1 VTAPTR
7 RSRSYASKE
16 EDEGEN
22 GAARR
27 QARRGL
33 DADES
38 PTDYGREL
46 DALIDALGL
55 DETP

>member
-1 VTAPTR
+1 M
-7 RSRSYASKE
+7 
-16 EDEGEN
+16 N
-22 GAARR
+22 GQLWGPGHLGHEA
-27 QARRGL
+27 ARRGL

-46 DALIDALGL
+46 DALVDALGL